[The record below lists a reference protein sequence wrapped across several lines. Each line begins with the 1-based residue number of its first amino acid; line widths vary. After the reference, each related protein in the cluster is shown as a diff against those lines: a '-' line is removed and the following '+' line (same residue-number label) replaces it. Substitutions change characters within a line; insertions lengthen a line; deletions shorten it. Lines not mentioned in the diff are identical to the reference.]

1 MTAVALHYAGFAVPA
16 PPPSQGATTKL
27 APLRLAFGASQTPQP
42 KDTFSAPSNTIDY
55 PPQSPLASL
64 CLFLIEGVYQ
74 GLTGNPDQRKHG
86 ALYCQFKEK
95 RPGHERAISDYSC
108 SQYCAEAIR
117 RHGAIK
123 GCFRFFFC
131 RNLLCQGLG
140 PRLMQLF
147 PQWKQAALT
156 P

>member
-1 MTAVALHYAGFAVPA
+1 MTAMVFPYAGLAMPTSSLAVGRQLA
-16 PPPSQGATTKL
+16 PVRLGFGADKTIQPDTFATTPN
-27 APLRLAFGASQTPQP
+27 AVS
-42 KDTFSAPSNTIDY
+42 Y

-74 GLTGNPDQRKHG
+74 GFTGNPDERKHG

-95 RPGHERAISDYSC
+95 RPGHERSLSDYSC

-123 GCFRFFFC
+123 GMTRFFFG
-131 RNLLCQGLG
+131 RNLLCQGVG
-140 PRLMQLF
+140 PQLMAIF
-147 PQWKQAALT
+147 PAWKHVALT